1 MGAVSIGKGVANS
14 PARAGVLAGLAAYTL
29 WGFFPLYF
37 HTLRSVAAL
46 DVLAWRIVLS
56 CVLLGGVML
65 AWRGPRALLA
75 SVWPLRQWPLVL
87 AAAAVIS
94 INWLVF
100 IVAIAQGEVLQS
112 SLGYFLVPLVNSLL
126 GILVFG
132 ERPDRWKIASFV
144 LAGCGMAASFLVAG
158 VLPWYSLILAASF
171 GVYGMLRKRMS
182 LDSTT
187 GLLLETVLL
196 APIALAWVLF
206 AAQPLAAHAEGTRH
220 WLLLSGAIT
229 LGPLL
234 LMGFAARRIELGM
247 LGVLQYIAPVM
258 HFALAVT
265 VFGEALDT
273 ARTIAFATTVA
284 AVGLW
289 LVGAFSGRARAGTG
303 ESKI

>member
-1 MGAVSIGKGVANS
+1 MRSLSSV
-14 PARAGVLAGLAAYTL
+14 PATRAGVLSGIAAYTL

-37 HTLRSVAAL
+37 HQLQRVDAF

-56 CVLLGGVML
+56 CALLGGAML
-65 AWRGPRALLA
+65 LWRGVARLKAA
-75 SVWPLRQWPLVL
+75 IWPLRQWPLVL

-100 IVAIAQGEVLQS
+100 IVAIAEGEVLQS

-132 ERPDRWKIASFV
+132 ERPNRWKIASFV
-144 LAGCGMAASFLVAG
+144 LAALGMLASFAVAG
-158 VLPWYSLILAASF
+158 VLPGYALTLAASF
-171 GVYGMLRKRMS
+171 GIYGMLRKRMA

-196 APIALAWVLF
+196 APVAF
-206 AAQPLAAHAEGTRH
+206 G
-220 WLLLSGAIT
+220 WLLVAGQPVAQHALDTRVWLMLSGIVT
-229 LGPLL
+229 LVPLL
-234 LMGFAARRIELGM
+234 LMGFAAQRIELGT

-258 HFALAVT
+258 HFLLALA

-273 ARTIAFATTVA
+273 ARSIAFATTIVA
-284 AVGLW
+284 VALW
-289 LVGAFSGRARAGTG
+289 LTGAFASSGPRTR
-303 ESKI
+303 